1 LRCWF
6 FFVKEPRSINNF
18 FTTTFVTRE
27 IEMSDK
33 RTSRADKAAEAS
45 KQLQG
50 RACGYLFGMSPMHGE
65 IMHRLPAIMTE
76 RELEEF
82 TGVPVERDSR

>member
-1 LRCWF
+1 
-6 FFVKEPRSINNF
+6 
-18 FTTTFVTRE
+18 
-27 IEMSDK
+27 MSDK
-33 RTSRADKAAEAS
+33 KTSQEAAKASE
-45 KQLQG
+45 QLQG